1 MRSAETCLAIIRT
14 RGERRLP
21 IDDLYRQLFNP
32 AFYLQAYGKIYRNE
46 GALTPGTTP
55 ETVDG
60 MSLTKIQDIID
71 ALRFERYRWSPVR
84 RTYIPKKTG
93 KLRPLGMPTWSD
105 KLLQEVLRMLLEA
118 YYEPRFSTRSHGF
131 RPDRGCHTALREIYY
146 DWKATTWFIEGDIR
160 GCFDNLDHQVLMS
173 ILREHI
179 LDQRFLRL
187 IENLLEAGYLDQW
200 RYHATPSGS
209 PQGGIVSPILANIYL
224 DRLDTFVES
233 TLLPMYNRGRQRQR
247 NVVYTSMLDRARYLR
262 RTGRV
267 EEGRVLRQQAQQLP
281 SSILDD
287 PDYRRLKYVR
297 YADDFLLGFVG
308 TRQEAE
314 EIKRHLA
321 DFLKTQLRLD
331 LSSDKTLITHARS
344 ATARFLG
351 YDVTVMQDNRKHT
364 NGNRSINGVVSLRVP
379 RDVLQAKCQL
389 YVKHGGPWHRPELL
403 HQSVFDIVTQY
414 QSVYR
419 GVVNFYRLAHNLR
432 DVATLQG
439 IMQHSLTRTL
449 AAKLRISVPEV
460 YRRYRVEI
468 LGEDGTRRAG
478 LEVRIARDG
487 KAPLVAQWG
496 GISLA
501 WNVDATLD
509 DRLIPF
515 RFANTTEIVQRL
527 LAEKCELCGST
538 DRIQVHHIR
547 ALKDLKR
554 QGRLDKPLWA
564 TVMAARRR
572 KTLVVCH
579 RCHVDIHGGRLR
591 TSSLPGHRRAG

>member
-93 KLRPLGMPTWSD
+93 TLRPLGMPTWSD

-209 PQGGIVSPILANIYL
+209 PQGGIVSPILDNANG
-224 DRLDTFVES
+224 T
-233 TLLPMYNRGRQRQR
+233 
-247 NVVYTSMLDRARYLR
+247 
-262 RTGRV
+262 
-267 EEGRVLRQQAQQLP
+267 
-281 SSILDD
+281 SSIRACLIVPGIYGARDAW
-287 PDYRRLKYVR
+287 RRAACYDSR
-297 YADDFLLGFVG
+297 PSNSPPASS
-308 TRQEAE
+308 T
-314 EIKRHLA
+314 
-321 DFLKTQLRLD
+321 TQIIGASNMFAMPTI
-331 LSSDKTLITHARS
+331 SSW
-344 ATARFLG
+344 
-351 YDVTVMQDNRKHT
+351 
-364 NGNRSINGVVSLRVP
+364 VSLGLVRRP
-379 RDVLQAKCQL
+379 RRSSGTL
-389 YVKHGGPWHRPELL
+389 PTSSRP
-403 HQSVFDIVTQY
+403 SFGWTC
-414 QSVYR
+414 R
-419 GVVNFYRLAHNLR
+419 A
-432 DVATLQG
+432 
-439 IMQHSLTRTL
+439 
-449 AAKLRISVPEV
+449 
-460 YRRYRVEI
+460 
-468 LGEDGTRRAG
+468 TRR
-478 LEVRIARDG
+478 
-487 KAPLVAQWG
+487 
-496 GISLA
+496 
-501 WNVDATLD
+501 
-509 DRLIPF
+509 
-515 RFANTTEIVQRL
+515 
-527 LAEKCELCGST
+527 
-538 DRIQVHHIR
+538 
-547 ALKDLKR
+547 
-554 QGRLDKPLWA
+554 
-564 TVMAARRR
+564 
-572 KTLVVCH
+572 
-579 RCHVDIHGGRLR
+579 
-591 TSSLPGHRRAG
+591 